1 MPKVALN
8 IFKTEQGEYRA
19 VMQIGNHAEPK
30 SMGIIVYQDGEDLGA
45 KGTMGVKDSRSIIRL
60 LNERARK
67 WAREQGIP
75 FVHNLDINPYD

>member
-8 IFKTEQGEYRA
+8 IFKIGEEYRA

-30 SMGIIVYQDGEDLGA
+30 SMGIIVYQDGEDLETTT
-45 KGTMGVKDSRSIIRL
+45 GTMGVKDSRGIIRM